1 MVWFFIRLNL
11 SKPHPSTA
19 LAFGMLYTLRLRK
32 NSEMRMADNP
42 LTRIAPTH
50 GNNLERALCLAIQN
64 PQQNTASAQSELKLL
79 LLWLTVL

>member
-42 LTRIAPTH
+42 LYEDRPNTREQFRTSVVFR
-50 GNNLERALCLAIQN
+50 NSN
-64 PQQNTASAQSELKLL
+64 PQLNTASEQSELKLL
-79 LLWLTVL
+79 LLG

>member
-11 SKPHPSTA
+11 SKPHPRSTA

-42 LTRIAPTH
+42 LYEDRPDTREQFRT
-50 GNNLERALCLAIQN
+50 
-64 PQQNTASAQSELKLL
+64 SA
-79 LLWLTVL
+79 VLRN